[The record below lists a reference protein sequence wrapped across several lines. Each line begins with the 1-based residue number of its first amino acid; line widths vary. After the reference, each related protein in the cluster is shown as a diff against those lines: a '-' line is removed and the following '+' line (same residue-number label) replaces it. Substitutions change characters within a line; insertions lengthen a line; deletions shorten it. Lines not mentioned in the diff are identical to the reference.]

1 MGSPVLRTVGL
12 VAGRELRVR
21 LRSRGFRIT
30 LVVLV
35 VLVVGMSVVLH
46 LVKGGTTIRT
56 VGLLRA
62 DAGLSAPV
70 RAAGAAAGEPVTIRQ
85 PAGRAQA
92 VAEVRS
98 GALSGF
104 VESTPSGLAVTVDR
118 QLDGTMRGALGGVA
132 RELVLDRQIRALGGD
147 PAKVAAAAGAA
158 GVKVEALRPRGGEH
172 TQRMV
177 LGIVAG
183 LLLYGSF
190 MMAGPMI
197 AQGVVEEKSSRVVEL
212 LLATMRPGRLMVGK
226 VLGIGALGLIQLVVV
241 GGAGLAAADATGTLT
256 LPLGNS
262 LGTLGWCLVWF
273 LAGFALYSL
282 LFAAAGALVSRQEDL
297 GGVQF
302 PVIMPIIAAWVI
314 GISILPGNPD
324 SGGVAALSM
333 VPFLSPVLM
342 PMRLAIGS
350 VPVWQSAVSLGLT
363 LLLAA
368 AMVRVAA
375 RIYRNSVLRSGAR
388 VSWREALARGA

>member
-1 MGSPVLRTVGL
+1 MRAIGL

-30 LVVLV
+30 LVILV
-35 VLVVGMSVVLH
+35 IAVVGLSVVLH
-46 LVKGGTTIRT
+46 LVKGGTPTRT

-62 DAGLSAPV
+62 DAGLSAPI
-70 RAAGAAAGEPVTIRQ
+70 RAAGTAAGEKVTTRQ
-85 PAGRAQA
+85 FSDRTQALAQ
-92 VAEVRS
+92 VRS
-98 GALSGF
+98 GGLSAF
-104 VESTPSGLAVTVDR
+104 VESSPGGLAVTVDR
-118 QLDGTMRGALGGVA
+118 QMDGTLRGALGGVA
-132 RELVLDRQIRALGGD
+132 RELVLDRQITALGGD

-158 GVKVEALRPRGGEH
+158 NVQVDVLRPRGGAN
-172 TQRMV
+172 TQRLV

-197 AQGVVEEKSSRVVEL
+197 AQGVVEEKNSRVVEL
-212 LLATMRPGRLMVGK
+212 LLATMRPARLMVGK
-226 VLGIGALGLIQLVVV
+226 VLGIGALGLLQLVVV
-241 GGAGLAAADATGTLT
+241 GGAGLAAAESTGTLT
-256 LPLGNS
+256 LPLGSS

-314 GISILPGNPD
+314 GISVLPSNPD
-324 SGGVAALSM
+324 NGGVAALSI
-333 VPFLSPVLM
+333 VPFFSPVLM
-342 PMRLAIGS
+342 PMRLALGP
-350 VPVWQSAVSLGLT
+350 VPGWQIALSLALT
-363 LLLAA
+363 LGLAA
-368 AMVRVAA
+368 AMVRLAA
-375 RIYRNSVLRSGAR
+375 RVYRNSVLRSGAR
-388 VSWREALARGA
+388 VSWREALAHGA